1 MNAQTKLT
9 RITLTVALV
18 GAAMSAGS
26 GSGWLTRRVLAAEQ
40 PQVIVIKAKKY
51 EFSPSKITL
60 KKGAPVVLRLSSED
74 RAHGFLVKPLGVD
87 ADIEPGQVTDVAI
100 TPDATGE
107 YVVICDHYC
116 GLGHGNMK
124 MTLTVVQ

>member
-1 MNAQTKLT
+1 MNSQNQFRRIALT
-9 RITLTVALV
+9 LALV
-18 GAAMSAGS
+18 GAAMTTGS

-40 PQVIVIKAKKY
+40 PQVIEIKAKKY
-51 EFSPSKITL
+51 EFSPSHITL
-60 KKGAPVVLRLSSED
+60 KEGAPVVLRLSTED
-74 RAHGFLVKPLGVD
+74 RSHGFFVKPLGVD
-87 ADIEPGQVTDVAI
+87 ADIKPGQATNVAI

-107 YVVICDHYC
+107 YAVICDHYC

>member
-1 MNAQTKLT
+1 MNSQNKSRRMALA
-9 RITLTVALV
+9 LALV
-18 GAAMSAGS
+18 GAATATSG
-26 GSGWLTRRVLAAEQ
+26 GSGWSPRVLAAEH
-40 PQVIVIKAKKY
+40 PQVIEIKAKKY
-51 EFSPSKITL
+51 EFSPGQITL

-74 RAHGFLVKPLGVD
+74 RSHGFFVKPLGVD
-87 ADIEPGQVTDVAI
+87 AEIKPGQSTDVAI
-100 TPDATGE
+100 TPAATGE

>member
-1 MNAQTKLT
+1 MNSPKKCT
-9 RITLTVALV
+9 RIALTLALV
-18 GAAMSAGS
+18 GAELTGGN
-26 GSGWLTRRVLAAEQ
+26 GSGWAPRRVAAAEP
-40 PQVIVIKAKKY
+40 PQVIEIKAKKY
-51 EFSPSKITL
+51 EFSPSQITL

-74 RAHGFLVKPLGVD
+74 RSHGFFVKPLGVD
-87 ADIEPGQVTDVAI
+87 ADIEPGQVTDVPI

-124 MTLTVVQ
+124 MTLNVVQ

>member
-9 RITLTVALV
+9 GITLTVALV

-40 PQVIVIKAKKY
+40 PQVIEIKAKKY

-74 RAHGFLVKPLGVD
+74 RAHGFLAKPLGVD

-107 YVVICDHYC
+107 YAVICDHYC

>member
-40 PQVIVIKAKKY
+40 PQVIEIKAKKY

-107 YVVICDHYC
+107 YAVICDHYC

>member
-1 MNAQTKLT
+1 MNSRNKRKSIALT
-9 RITLTVALV
+9 LALV
-18 GAAMSAGS
+18 AAAIITGKGS
-26 GSGWLTRRVLAAEQ
+26 GGSPPRVAAAEQ
-40 PQVIVIKAKKY
+40 PQVIEIKAKKF
-51 EFSPSKITL
+51 EFSPSQITL

-74 RAHGFLVKPLGVD
+74 RSHGFFVKPLGVD
-87 ADIEPGQVTDVAI
+87 ADIHPGQVTDVAV

-124 MTLTVVQ
+124 MTLNVVQ

>member
-40 PQVIVIKAKKY
+40 PQVIEIKAKKY
-51 EFSPSKITL
+51 EFAPSHITV
-60 KKGAPVVLRLSSED
+60 KKGAAVVLRLSTED
-74 RAHGFLVKPLGVD
+74 RSHGFLVKPLGVD
-87 ADIEPGQVTDVAI
+87 ADIKPGQFTDVAI

-107 YVVICDHYC
+107 YAVICDHYC

>member
-1 MNAQTKLT
+1 MNSQNKCT
-9 RITLTVALV
+9 RIALTLAVV
-18 GAAMSAGS
+18 GAAMTSGI
-26 GSGWLTRRVLAAEQ
+26 GSGWSPRRVAAAEQ
-40 PQVIVIKAKKY
+40 PQVIEIKAKKY
-51 EFSPSKITL
+51 EFSPSQITL

-74 RAHGFLVKPLGVD
+74 RAHGFFIKPLGVD
-87 ADIEPGQVTDVAI
+87 ADIQPGQVTDVPI

-124 MTLTVVQ
+124 MTLNVVQ

>member
-1 MNAQTKLT
+1 MNSRNKCRTIALALT
-9 RITLTVALV
+9 LV
-18 GAAMSAGS
+18 GAALTTGS
-26 GSGWLTRRVLAAEQ
+26 GSGWSPRRVAAAEQ
-40 PQVIVIKAKKY
+40 PQVIEIKAKKY

-60 KKGAPVVLRLSSED
+60 KKGAPVVLRLSTED
-74 RAHGFLVKPLGVD
+74 RSHGFFVKPLGLD
-87 ADIEPGQVTDVAI
+87 ADIQPGQFTDVTI

-107 YVVICDHYC
+107 YAVICDHYC

>member
-1 MNAQTKLT
+1 MNTQTQFRKIALT
-9 RITLTVALV
+9 LALV
-18 GAAMSAGS
+18 GAAMTTGT
-26 GSGWLTRRVLAAEQ
+26 GSGWSPRRVAAAEQ
-40 PQVIVIKAKKY
+40 PQVIEIKAKKF
-51 EFSPSKITL
+51 EFSPSQITL

-74 RAHGFLVKPLGVD
+74 RSHGFLVKALGVD
-87 ADIEPGQVTDVAI
+87 ADINPGQVTDVAV

-124 MTLTVVQ
+124 MTLNVVQ

>member
-1 MNAQTKLT
+1 MNTQNQFRKIALT
-9 RITLTVALV
+9 LALV
-18 GAAMSAGS
+18 GAAMTTGT
-26 GSGWLTRRVLAAEQ
+26 GSGWSPRRVAAAEQ
-40 PQVIVIKAKKY
+40 PQVIEIKAKKF
-51 EFSPSKITL
+51 EFSPSQITL

-74 RAHGFLVKPLGVD
+74 RSHGFLVKALGVD
-87 ADIEPGQVTDVAI
+87 ADINPGQVTDVAV

-124 MTLTVVQ
+124 MTLDVVQ

>member
-1 MNAQTKLT
+1 MNSQTKCRTIALALT
-9 RITLTVALV
+9 LV
-18 GAAMSAGS
+18 GAALTS
-26 GSGWLTRRVLAAEQ
+26 GSDSGWSPRRVLAAEQ
-40 PQVIVIKAKKY
+40 PPVIEIKAKKY
-51 EFSPSKITL
+51 EFSPSNITL

-74 RAHGFLVKPLGVD
+74 RSHGFLVKALGVD
-87 ADIEPGQVTDVAI
+87 ADINPGQFTDVTI

-107 YVVICDHYC
+107 YAVICDHYC

>member
-1 MNAQTKLT
+1 MNAHNKLT
-9 RITLTVALV
+9 RITLTLALV
-18 GAAMSAGS
+18 GAAMTTGS

-40 PQVIVIKAKKY
+40 PQVIEIKAKKY

-87 ADIEPGQVTDVAI
+87 ADIEPGQVTDLAI

-107 YVVICDHYC
+107 YAVICDHYC
-116 GLGHGNMK
+116 GLGHGNMM

>member
-1 MNAQTKLT
+1 MNTQNQFRKIALT
-9 RITLTVALV
+9 LALV
-18 GAAMSAGS
+18 GAAMTTGT
-26 GSGWLTRRVLAAEQ
+26 GSGWSPRRVAAAEQ
-40 PQVIVIKAKKY
+40 PQVIEIKAKKF
-51 EFSPSKITL
+51 EFSPSQITL

-74 RAHGFLVKPLGVD
+74 RSHGFLVKALGVD
-87 ADIEPGQVTDVAI
+87 ADINPGQVTDVAV

-124 MTLTVVQ
+124 MTLNVVQ

>member
-1 MNAQTKLT
+1 L
-9 RITLTVALV
+9 ALLATAIIIV
-18 GAAMSAGS
+18 GSAR
-26 GSGWLTRRVLAAEQ
+26 GWSPRRALAAEQ
-40 PQVIVIKAKKY
+40 PQVIEIKAKKY
-51 EFSPSKITL
+51 EFSPSTITL

-87 ADIEPGQVTDVAI
+87 ADIKPGQVTDVAI
-100 TPDATGE
+100 TPAATGE
-107 YVVICDHYC
+107 YAVICDHYC